1 MTDVGSQSG
10 DRHHARDPQKARR
23 EVLFIIVMFCYA
35 KDGRSDDRVATL
47 ALSDPV
53 PASLLAFPTQRA
65 STETPFFSTLKAFCG
80 SPTSV
85 GEF

>member
-1 MTDVGSQSG
+1 MTSK
-10 DRHHARDPQKARR
+10 KALR

-53 PASLLAFPTQRA
+53 HASLLAFPTQRA
-65 STETPFFSTLKAFCG
+65 SSETPFFSTRKASCG